1 MRWLARNPLM
11 RDVGQPSV
19 RIHRVTTRRRS
30 LHALQ
35 CPLEPELLVA
45 EFAGELPPD
54 VAMAV
59 REHIAVCE
67 TCGTRS
73 RALRSPYE
81 LLAALGNEPVPR
93 VPDLRDAVRWRARRG
108 AFYRRLLR
116 AGGVLGR
123 GGALGVAGLVGVAVL
138 VVVLVVGVLYS
149 VNAQALSRSANG
161 LTS

>member
-1 MRWLARNPLM
+1 M

-54 VAMAV
+54 VALAV

-67 TCGTRS
+67 SCGSRS
-73 RALRSPYE
+73 QALHQPYE
-81 LLAALGNEPVPR
+81 LLASLGSEPVPF
-93 VPDLRDAVRWRARRG
+93 VPDLRDTVRTQVRHKWLYWRA
-108 AFYRRLLR
+108 LR
-116 AGGVLGR
+116 VFGIVGR
-123 GGALGVAGLVGVAVL
+123 GGA
-138 VVVLVVGVLYS
+138 
-149 VNAQALSRSANG
+149 
-161 LTS
+161 